1 MAENWIITKDEQ
13 RERKNIVHGAKSHI
27 KSIQAALKKYLAGS
41 PSERDY
47 AIEHL
52 GSLKYYLEKL

>member
-1 MAENWIITKDEQ
+1 MAENWIISREDKK
-13 RERKNIVHGAKSHI
+13 ERKNIVRIAKSHI
-27 KSIQAALKKYLAGS
+27 KSIQMALKKYLAGS

-47 AIEHL
+47 ALEHL